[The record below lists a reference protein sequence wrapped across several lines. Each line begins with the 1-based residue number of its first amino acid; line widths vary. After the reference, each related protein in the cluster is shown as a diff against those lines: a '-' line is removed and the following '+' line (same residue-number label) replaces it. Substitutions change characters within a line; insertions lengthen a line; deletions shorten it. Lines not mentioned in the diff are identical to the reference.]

1 MSWLGIVLPVL
12 GEGKGLAGRLKA
24 LQPLRDRSVRIVV
37 ADGGSTDE
45 TWAVATAWADN
56 IVHAPRGRGAQMN
69 AGAQA
74 GASEV
79 LLFLHADTT
88 LPADADHLIQ
98 QALSGGAAWG
108 RFDVR
113 IDGPHPMLR
122 VVERAINLRS
132 RLTGIATGDQ
142 AMFVRRD
149 VFEHLGGFA
158 DIPLMEDIDLSARLK
173 RVSRPAC
180 IRQPV
185 STSARR
191 WEKHGVWR
199 TIVLMWRLRAQY
211 FLGTEPQALADR
223 YGYARR
229 PAPVQAALAI
239 LAKAPVAGLA
249 KTRLI
254 PLLGARGAARAQRRF
269 AKATACLAT
278 QARLG
283 PAVLWCAP
291 DTSHRLFRALH
302 RVTGIGLAC
311 QPQGDLGLRMRAAME
326 QHFGQHPELAL
337 LIIGTDCPV
346 LAPGHLHQAAAAL
359 ATHDAVL
366 IPAEDGGYVLIGMR
380 RPIPDVFRQV
390 MWSTPQV
397 LEQTRTRLR
406 ESGASWQEL
415 APLWDVDVPGDWHRL
430 QRLQPASIGPAASVT
445 DPVADSVADPVAD
458 PVVQAELKQGPM
470 HDQFPQA

>member
-12 GEGKGLAGRLKA
+12 DEGAGLAGRLEG
-24 LQPLRDRSVRIVV
+24 LQPLRSRGARVVV

-45 TWAVATAWADN
+45 TWAVATAWADD
-56 IVHAPRGRGAQMN
+56 VVLAPRGRGAQMN
-69 AGAQA
+69 AGARA
-74 GASEV
+74 CGCEV
-79 LLFLHADTT
+79 VLFLHADTA
-88 LPADADHLIQ
+88 LPADADHLIRE
-98 QALSGGAAWG
+98 ALSGGAAWG

-113 IDGPHPMLR
+113 IDGPHTMLR

-149 VFEHLGGFA
+149 VFERLGGFA
-158 DIPLMEDIDLSARLK
+158 DIPLMEDVDLSARLK
-173 RVSRPAC
+173 RMSRPAC
-180 IRQPV
+180 ISQPV
-185 STSARR
+185 GTSARR

-199 TIVLMWRLRAQY
+199 TILLMWRLRAQY
-211 FLGTEPQALADR
+211 FLGVEPQALADR
-223 YGYARR
+223 YGYSRR
-229 PAPVQAALAI
+229 PVPAQAALAI

-254 PLLGARGAARAQRRF
+254 PLLGTRRAARAQRQF
-269 AKATACLAT
+269 AKATACLGM

-302 RVTGIGLAC
+302 RASGIALAC
-311 QPQGDLGLRMRAAME
+311 QPEGDLGLRMRTAME
-326 QHFGQHPELAL
+326 QHFGQHPALAL
-337 LIIGTDCPV
+337 LIVGTDCPV

-380 RPIPDVFRQV
+380 RPLPEVFEQV
-390 MWSTPQV
+390 AWSTPQV
-397 LEQTRTRLR
+397 LEQTRARLR

-415 APLWDVDVPGDWHRL
+415 APLWDVDVPEDWRRL
-430 QRLQPASIGPAASVT
+430 QRLRPTRLEPAAT
-445 DPVADSVADPVAD
+445 VALAVR
-458 PVVQAELKQGPM
+458 KQGTP
-470 HDQFPQA
+470 A